1 MSKMIPKFRKD
12 RDYSDDFNNSKKYY
26 AAKKNNN
33 DSSVDRKIKLR
44 QYQENESY
52 LATVMKSIQ
61 RKIITLAVEL

>member
-1 MSKMIPKFRKD
+1 MSKMITKFRKD

-33 DSSVDRKIKLR
+33 GSSVDRKIKLR

-52 LATVMKSIQ
+52 YGDSDEEYSEEDYYP
-61 RKIITLAVEL
+61 RR